1 MRIALHRCFQRLSR
15 VVLLS
20 LTASSLLV
28 AGCATESM
36 SRDETLN
43 WSADR
48 LYAEAKDEM
57 ASSNWAAAVRLL
69 SRLESRYPFGRHAQQ
84 AQLDTA
90 YAHWKENET
99 ALALSAIDRFLKQY
113 PNHERADYALYLR
126 GLGNVNDQTSLFTAF
141 TGEDVAERDPKAAR
155 EAFDNFKELVTRF
168 PNSEYVEDSKARMN
182 YLVNMLAS
190 SDIHIARFYMRRG
203 ATLAAVNR
211 AQAVVKQYQDVPAIE
226 EALAIM
232 MVGYERL
239 GLDALSK
246 DARRV
251 LEKNFPDSNFLKVA
265 YDPNRRAQ
273 KQAKPEKPSVW
284 STTLSRLKLW

>member
-1 MRIALHRCFQRLSR
+1 
-15 VVLLS
+15 
-20 LTASSLLV
+20 
-28 AGCATESM
+28 M

-90 YAHWKENET
+90 YAHWKENEP

-126 GLGNVNDQTSLFTAF
+126 GLINFNNQTSLFTAF

-168 PNSEYVEDSKARMN
+168 PNSEYAEDSRARMN

-190 SDIHIARFYMRRG
+190 SDIYIARFYMRRG

-211 AQAVVKQYQDVPAIE
+211 AQAVVKQYQDVPATE

-239 GLDALSK
+239 GLTELSK

-251 LEKNFPDSNFLKVA
+251 LEKNFPESSFLKVA
-265 YDPNRRAQ
+265 YDPNRRPQ

-284 STTLSRLKLW
+284 STTLNRLKLW